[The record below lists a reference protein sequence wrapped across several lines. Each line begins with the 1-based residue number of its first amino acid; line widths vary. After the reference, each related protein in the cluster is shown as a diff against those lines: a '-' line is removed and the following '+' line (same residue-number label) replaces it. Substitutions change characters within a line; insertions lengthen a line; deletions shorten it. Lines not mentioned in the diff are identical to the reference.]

1 MTVSVVTLVCLFLLA
16 GALVLLIV
24 AAVAWSRRHR
34 APQAAI
40 ASLLMVSAAI
50 YAFGYAGEVVQ
61 TSLAGAMFWLHVEY
75 LGLPWIPALWV
86 LMALR
91 HNGLRS
97 HLGLLLVIPLITLV
111 AQWSNSFH
119 GLFDRSLM
127 FISRPPFWIVSPH
140 RGPVAWLFIAYMYAA
155 LLYGTWLYI
164 SRFRISSH
172 LYRKQNLI
180 LVTAC
185 LPPLCGNL
193 VYLCDWSPWGL
204 DLAPAM
210 LGITVIL
217 AYFAVI
223 KLECFDLVPMARS
236 LVFNS
241 IRDAALVTDLQ
252 HCLVDFN
259 PAARELLPCLGN
271 IGLGADVTTTAFQTP
286 ALQQI
291 FHDPN
296 HQQEIELDV
305 GGELQHFAARVLPL
319 RLEERQ
325 AGWAIILA
333 NITAQVRLVHEL
345 RRDAETDELT
355 GVANRR
361 RFAASIE
368 RESERSRRNGTA
380 FSVIILDID
389 RFKDINDRF
398 GHGAGDS
405 VLAAIANRIVSCL
418 RRVDLLS
425 RYGGDE
431 FAVLLPEAGSDG
443 AFEAAERIRAAVA
456 GSAVEMV
463 EGQLLYVSISVG
475 LATHDQEHST
485 DWEQLLAEA
494 DQALYCAK
502 ADGRNRLARWKGLS
516 SSAAENEIVE

>member
-16 GALVLLIV
+16 GALVLMIV

-75 LGLPWIPALWV
+75 FGIPWIPALWV
-86 LMALR
+86 LLARKHNHLR
-91 HNGLRS
+91 GR
-97 HLGLLLVIPLITLV
+97 LGILLVIPLLTFVGEL
-111 AQWSNSFH
+111 SNSFH
-119 GLFDRSLM
+119 GLYDRSFQFL
-127 FISRPPFWIVSPH
+127 SRPPFWIVSAQ
-140 RGPVAWLFIAYMYAA
+140 RGPIAWLYLAYLYAA
-155 LLYGTWLYI
+155 LLYGSWLYI
-164 SRFRISSH
+164 SRFRSSSR
-172 LYRKQNLI
+172 LFRKQSLI
-180 LVTAC
+180 FVASC
-185 LPPLCGNL
+185 LPPMVGDFAYICG
-193 VYLCDWSPWGL
+193 WSPWGL
-204 DLAPAM
+204 DMGPVL
-210 LGITVIL
+210 LGTSVIL
-217 AYFAVI
+217 AYFVVVR
-223 KLECFDLVPMARS
+223 LEFFDLVPMARS

-271 IGLGADVTTTAFQTP
+271 IGLGADVTTTVFQTP

-319 RLEERQ
+319 RLEKQQ

-361 RFAASIE
+361 RFVASIE
-368 RESERSRRNGTA
+368 RESERSLRNGTV

-405 VLAAIANRIVSCL
+405 VLAAIANQIGSCL

-431 FAVLLPEAGSDG
+431 FAILLPEAGSDG
-443 AFEAAERIRAAVA
+443 AFEVAERIRAAVA
-456 GSAVEMV
+456 SSAVEMV

-475 LATHDQEHST
+475 LATHDQEHPA

-494 DQALYCAK
+494 DRALYCAK
-502 ADGRNRLARWKGLS
+502 ADGRNRIARWKARS
-516 SSAAENEIVE
+516 SSAVENEIVE